1 MVMNMWKKA
10 LPGIGFSA
18 IALGAGGLS
27 ALISTDAMKQFDN
40 LPKSPLAPPG
50 WVFPAAWTLLYILM
64 GVSAGIV
71 WRKSSG
77 LTRERAMWLWAVQ
90 LFFNFCWSFL
100 FFNLQLRLLSFFWLM
115 ALLALVIAMTARFSG
130 VSREAGA
137 LNYPYILWLFFA
149 AYLNMGSYILNG

>member
-40 LPKSPLAPPG
+40 LPKPPLAPPG

-71 WRKSSG
+71 
-77 LTRERAMWLWAVQ
+77 
-90 LFFNFCWSFL
+90 
-100 FFNLQLRLLSFFWLM
+100 
-115 ALLALVIAMTARFSG
+115 
-130 VSREAGA
+130 
-137 LNYPYILWLFFA
+137 
-149 AYLNMGSYILNG
+149 